1 MSDTHSAAEL
11 PVRARR
17 IRLAIFDVD
26 GVLTDGKLYFLVD
39 GSEFKTFN
47 TLDGHGIKMLIA
59 SGVRTAIITGRD
71 TPVVERRA
79 RNLGIQHLYQGRE
92 DKLAVLDELLGEL
105 GLGYEQVAYLG
116 DDLPDLPVIRR
127 VGLGMAVAS
136 ADPFVR
142 QHAHGV
148 TAARG
153 GEGAAREFCELIMR
167 AQGTLEAAQGA
178 LSVEPTMPK
187 TLRQKLLL
195 ALIALLL
202 IVAGYYWNVGLELFN
217 EQPTR
222 PGQDNTIDYYA
233 ENAHSLQYQE
243 DGSLDYEMTAV
254 KLEHQKATDITFVT
268 TPDLLLFRGN
278 VQPWHIQSARA
289 EVGPKGK
296 EVELIDD
303 VRVARTDA
311 KGQPSILTTTRL
323 TVFPDKNY
331 AQTEQA
337 VKIDAANGVTTAV
350 GMKAYLK
357 DSRMHLLSNVRGQH
371 EVR

>member
-148 TAARG
+148 TGARG

-178 LSVEPTMPK
+178 
-187 TLRQKLLL
+187 
-195 ALIALLL
+195 
-202 IVAGYYWNVGLELFN
+202 
-217 EQPTR
+217 
-222 PGQDNTIDYYA
+222 
-233 ENAHSLQYQE
+233 
-243 DGSLDYEMTAV
+243 
-254 KLEHQKATDITFVT
+254 
-268 TPDLLLFRGN
+268 
-278 VQPWHIQSARA
+278 
-289 EVGPKGK
+289 
-296 EVELIDD
+296 
-303 VRVARTDA
+303 
-311 KGQPSILTTTRL
+311 
-323 TVFPDKNY
+323 
-331 AQTEQA
+331 
-337 VKIDAANGVTTAV
+337 
-350 GMKAYLK
+350 YL
-357 DSRMHLLSNVRGQH
+357 
-371 EVR
+371 

>member
-11 PVRARR
+11 PVRASR

-39 GSEFKTFN
+39 G
-47 TLDGHGIKMLIA
+47 IKMLIA
-59 SGVRTAIITGRD
+59 SGGRTAIITGRD

-178 LSVEPTMPK
+178 
-187 TLRQKLLL
+187 
-195 ALIALLL
+195 
-202 IVAGYYWNVGLELFN
+202 
-217 EQPTR
+217 
-222 PGQDNTIDYYA
+222 
-233 ENAHSLQYQE
+233 
-243 DGSLDYEMTAV
+243 
-254 KLEHQKATDITFVT
+254 
-268 TPDLLLFRGN
+268 
-278 VQPWHIQSARA
+278 
-289 EVGPKGK
+289 
-296 EVELIDD
+296 
-303 VRVARTDA
+303 
-311 KGQPSILTTTRL
+311 
-323 TVFPDKNY
+323 
-331 AQTEQA
+331 
-337 VKIDAANGVTTAV
+337 
-350 GMKAYLK
+350 YL
-357 DSRMHLLSNVRGQH
+357 
-371 EVR
+371 